1 VFNELDSVMSLS
13 EPDVITQFLHLR
25 EADHSRDAELRELAD
40 CTVRML
46 FKPNAFKTPTTYAL
60 KFRSETLR
68 VMDLFQGAFPH
79 AKNLYLYRDAEGF
92 VRSFYRLFRRDDE
105 SDEYTPVDEFIAFCS
120 QLFNYNFSPIAVYL
134 DPDTDQVSTVQYLAA
149 WWLAIMEW
157 YVEQAA
163 RGIPVLAVRYADI
176 VAHREQVLAAIFEYC
191 GLPVNHISK
200 TLSAFE
206 RDSQAGTWLARETPN
221 TG

>member
-1 VFNELDSVMSLS
+1 
-13 EPDVITQFLHLR
+13 DVITQFLHLR

-60 KFRSETLR
+60 KFRSEPLR

-105 SDEYTPVDEFIAFCS
+105 SDEYTPVDEFI
-120 QLFNYNFSPIAVYL
+120 
-134 DPDTDQVSTVQYLAA
+134 
-149 WWLAIMEW
+149 
-157 YVEQAA
+157 
-163 RGIPVLAVRYADI
+163 
-176 VAHREQVLAAIFEYC
+176 
-191 GLPVNHISK
+191 
-200 TLSAFE
+200 
-206 RDSQAGTWLARETPN
+206 
-221 TG
+221 